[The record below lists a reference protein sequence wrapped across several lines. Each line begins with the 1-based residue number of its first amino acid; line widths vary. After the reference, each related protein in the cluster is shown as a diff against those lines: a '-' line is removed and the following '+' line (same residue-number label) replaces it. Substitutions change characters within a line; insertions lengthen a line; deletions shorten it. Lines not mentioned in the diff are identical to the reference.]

1 MHVSLKTNS
10 GYIEEDDDLWCGE
23 HEEEGLNERQEKR
36 EEPAFRETN
45 KGRNGNKKTKR
56 GCRS

>member
-1 MHVSLKTNS
+1 MHISLKTNS

-23 HEEEGLNERQEKR
+23 HEEGLNERQEKR

-45 KGRNGNKKTKR
+45 KGGNGNKKTKR

>member
-36 EEPAFRETN
+36 GASFQR
-45 KGRNGNKKTKR
+45 K
-56 GCRS
+56 